1 MTELLLDDI
10 EHSLFKIGLDFSR
23 GVGSGDEYDEYNYI
37 RIIDGTQ
44 HLDIYPLW
52 SEPSSGDDDTYFL
65 DSDDISARLY
75 MDGEVDCEVDLFPA
89 SSEGLVDMVETI
101 FTSGVD
107 FLREMS

>member
-10 EHSLFKIGLDFSR
+10 EFCLFEIGLDFSR
-23 GVGSGDEYDEYNYI
+23 AVGSVDKYDDYNYI

-52 SEPSSGDDDTYFL
+52 SEPSNSDDDTYFL

-75 MDGEVDCEVDLFPA
+75 MDGEVSCEVGLFPS
-89 SSEGLVDMVETI
+89 SSEELVDMVETI

-107 FLREMS
+107 FLRESS